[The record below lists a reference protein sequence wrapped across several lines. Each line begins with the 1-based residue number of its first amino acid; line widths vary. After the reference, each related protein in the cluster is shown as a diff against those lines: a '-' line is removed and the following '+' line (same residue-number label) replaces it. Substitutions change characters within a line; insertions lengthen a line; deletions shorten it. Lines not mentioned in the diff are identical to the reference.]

1 MLGNDVVD
9 LADPET
15 RTRHPGFDA
24 RVFAEP
30 ERRAIETSGDPH
42 ATRQMLWAAKES
54 AYKAARRRD
63 PNTVFSPLRFEV
75 DLGADG
81 RGVVRH
87 AGELFQVEVTRS
99 GDCIHAIACCDTEP
113 SRIQRGV
120 ANTTGRN
127 ASAAVRVLALAD
139 LSNTLGVPT
148 DDLSIERRG
157 RIPELC
163 FRGALVGA
171 PLTLSHHGR
180 YAAYAALP

>member
-15 RTRHPGFDA
+15 RSRHPGFDA
-24 RVFAEP
+24 RVFTDA
-30 ERRAIETSGDPH
+30 ERRGIESSRDPH

-54 AYKAARRRD
+54 AYKAARRQD
-63 PNTVFSPLRFEV
+63 PSTIFSPPRFEV
-75 DLGADG
+75 DLYADG

-87 AGELFQVEVTRS
+87 AGDVFRLEVTRS
-99 GDCIHAIACCDTEP
+99 GDCIHAIACRHGDP
-113 SRIQRGV
+113 IRSQRGI
-120 ANTTGRN
+120 ASITGRN
-127 ASAAVRVLALAD
+127 ASATVRALALAE
-139 LSNTLGVPT
+139 LSNTLGVPA
-148 DDLSIERRG
+148 DDLSIEQRG

-163 FRGALVGA
+163 LRGALLGA